1 MAKPLTI
8 AIVALVAF
16 FAIYVLAIQ
25 TEIGQR
31 ADEAALAGGRSAP
44 ERAQSGANG
53 LLRLVSI
60 GSLVAAILALGALAW
75 LWRRPWL
82 ILLPAAVVGVSLLAT
97 EAFKL
102 VIFQRPD
109 LWPSPDIVG
118 NSYPSGHTTV
128 GISLGLSAL
137 LIAPTRLR
145 PLIAVLAALFAAG
158 LGILVVT
165 ADWHRPSDPLGSYAL
180 TLAVAAGSVAALRAW
195 NPRRLVADTAEHVAP
210 PSTVLARRVEAAAIA
225 GGVLLFGGAVV
236 LAALRYGSEVVWN
249 RPHAAFLVSV
259 AAILVAA
266 GITVGALL
274 RALPEPGESA
284 PGTAAP

>member
-1 MAKPLTI
+1 MSKAVTT

-16 FAIYVLAIQ
+16 FAIYGLTVQ

-31 ADEAALAGGRSAP
+31 VDEAALAGGRSAP

-53 LLRLVSI
+53 LLRLVSV
-60 GSLVAAILALGALAW
+60 GSLVAAIVALGALAW

-97 EAFKL
+97 EAFKM
-102 VIFQRPD
+102 VILQRPD

-128 GISLGLSAL
+128 AISLGLSAL
-137 LIAPTRLR
+137 LIAPSRMR
-145 PLIAVLAALFAAG
+145 PVVAVLAALFAAG
-158 LGILVVT
+158 VGILVVT

-180 TLAVAAGSVAALRAW
+180 TLAVAAASVAIVRAW
-195 NPRRLVADTAEHVAP
+195 HPRGLVAGTAEHRAAP
-210 PSTVLARRVEAAAIA
+210 SHVLARRVEAAAIA
-225 GGVLLFGGAVV
+225 GGILLFAGAAV
-236 LAALRYGSEVVWN
+236 LAALRYGPDVVWN

-274 RALPEPGESA
+274 RTLPGPGR
-284 PGTAAP
+284 AAP

>member
-1 MAKPLTI
+1 MARPLTI
-8 AIVALVAF
+8 AVVALVAF
-16 FAIYVLAIQ
+16 FAIYGLAVQ

-53 LLRLVSI
+53 LLRLVSV

-82 ILLPAAVVGVSLLAT
+82 ILLPAAVVGISLLAT

-128 GISLGLSAL
+128 AVSLGLSAL

-145 PLIAVLAALFAAG
+145 AVVAVLAALFAAG
-158 LGILVVT
+158 VGILVVT

-180 TLAVAAGSVAALRAW
+180 TLAVAAGSVALVRAW
-195 NPRRLVADTAEHVAP
+195 DPRGLVGTAEHRAP
-210 PSTVLARRVEAAAIA
+210 PSSVLARRVEAAALV
-225 GGVLLFGGAVV
+225 GGVLLFAGAVV
-236 LAALRYGSEVVWN
+236 LAALRYGPEVVWN

-274 RALPEPGESA
+274 RALPDARA
-284 PGTAAP
+284 PARAAG